1 MAGGRSLVT
10 VVELHLPPGCA
21 SARQPRRL
29 PAARRNEAP
38 WPVLPMS
45 ARARLGT
52 PQPPDSR
59 HTHRKHRPQPR
70 GGVPS
75 FNVCRA
81 RRAATSEKD
90 VRRRPAEHPGSDW
103 LAFPLTLL
111 RPYHSLSPPHKRGWA
126 LKKRIAER
134 FQPICV
140 GPPDSEGRV
149 FGGGLNRKK
158 KPRVP
163 VGDTEPTRVNP

>member
-45 ARARLGT
+45 ALARLAT

-103 LAFPLTLL
+103 LAFPLTLRSSL
-111 RPYHSLSPPHKRGWA
+111 RSIGSTTCGSLLLCKRRGREEQRRAGPPDTSPY
-126 LKKRIAER
+126 
-134 FQPICV
+134 V
-140 GPPDSEGRV
+140 GPPWTTTM
-149 FGGGLNRKK
+149 
-158 KPRVP
+158 
-163 VGDTEPTRVNP
+163 VGDPYLG